1 MSALATLPVVATG
14 PRTAE
19 GKAASS
25 QNATTHGLTSGRA
38 VLAHED
44 HSAFDRLFAQYR
56 EEFDPQTPH
65 EEFVV
70 RQMVDA
76 RWRLDRARNIENAAM
91 DIMILGDACDDTPE
105 HRIAKALLAK
115 DGDALNRLRRYA
127 ESLERSYYRAH
138 RELLQRRKEEAAIHT
153 RHAQAEK
160 KSAQAQ
166 FKAAEATLLEYLNA
180 PLPSSPSPR
189 ANSDA
194 RSAKNDERPAKN
206 NARGALL

>member
-1 MSALATLPVVATG
+1 MSAPATLPVVATG

-38 VLAHED
+38 VVAHED
-44 HSAFDRLFAQYR
+44 RSAFDRLFAQYC

-70 RQMVDA
+70 RRMVDA

-91 DIMILGDACDDTPE
+91 DIMILGDASDDTPE
-105 HRIAKALLAK
+105 HRIAQALLAK
-115 DGDALNRLRRYA
+115 DGDALNRLQRYA

-138 RELLQRRKEEAAIHT
+138 RELLQRRKEEAAVHAQ
-153 RHAQAEK
+153 HAQAEK
-160 KSAQAQ
+160 KTAQAQ

-180 PLPSSPSPR
+180 PLPSPSPR
-189 ANSDA
+189 ANRED
-194 RSAKNDERPAKN
+194 RGAKNDERAAKN